1 MLSVHFNPFP
11 ELVTERLCLR
21 QLRRDDENDFFALR
35 SNPDIMRFIPRPV
48 AQSVA
53 DAAELIQN
61 INDGIRQNNSITWA
75 ITLKPS
81 SKVIGTIGYVRMA
94 KEHYR
99 AEVGYL
105 LSLDYRGQG
114 IMQEAL
120 RAVVN
125 YGFQTMKLHSIE
137 GIIDPENIASA
148 NVLKQSGFVQEAHF
162 KENQFYNGR
171 FHDTVFYSI
180 LTPVN

>member
-1 MLSVHFNPFP
+1 
-11 ELVTERLCLR
+11 
-21 QLRRDDENDFFALR
+21 
-35 SNPDIMRFIPRPV
+35 
-48 AQSVA
+48 
-53 DAAELIQN
+53 
-61 INDGIRQNNSITWA
+61 
-75 ITLKPS
+75 
-81 SKVIGTIGYVRMA
+81 MA